1 MKVLLAG
8 ATGDLAEAFIKGL
21 LAQGDAVLL
30 TGRSPEKLKARAAAF
45 GLPYKPADLASWS
58 EVQALR
64 AWAGEVDAV
73 FDLAGAFYL
82 GPVRETPP
90 EVFARLLEANL
101 LGLMHLARAFV
112 PQLAERR
119 GAFLGVAAAP
129 AWRGQAKNMAAYAAA
144 KSGVL
149 AFLRSLAGEEPSLN
163 VLALVPMG
171 VIDTP
176 KNRAAMPDADF
187 SRWIKPGALF
197 EAVAFAL
204 GQRGGRMLELPVY
217 PPDFA

>member
-1 MKVLLAG
+1 MRVLLAG
-8 ATGDLAEAFIKGL
+8 AGGDLAEAFIKGL
-21 LAQGDAVLL
+21 LARGEAVLL
-30 TGRSPEKLKARAAAF
+30 TGRSPEKLKGRAEAY
-45 GLPYKPADLASWS
+45 GLAYKPADLASWS

-101 LGLMHLARAFV
+101 LGLMHLARAFTAD
-112 PQLAERR
+112 LAGRR

-149 AFLRSLAGEEPSLN
+149 AFLKSLAEEEPSLN

-176 KNRAAMPDADF
+176 KNRAAIPEADF
-187 SRWIKPGALF
+187 SRWIKPEALF
-197 EAVAFAL
+197 EAVVFAL
-204 GQRGGRMLELPVY
+204 GQKGGRMLELPVY
-217 PPDFA
+217 PPSA

>member
-21 LAQGDAVLL
+21 LARKDEVLL
-30 TGRSPEKLKARAAAF
+30 TGRNREKLKARAETY
-45 GLPYKPADLASWS
+45 GLPYKPADLAKWA
-58 EVQALR
+58 EVQALYE
-64 AWAGEVDAV
+64 WAGEVDAV

-90 EVFARLLEANL
+90 EVFSRLLEANL
-101 LGLMHLARAFV
+101 LGLMHLARAFAAD
-112 PQLAERR
+112 LAARR
-119 GAFLGVAAAP
+119 GALLGVAAAP

-144 KSGVL
+144 KSGAL
-149 AFLRSLAGEEPSLN
+149 AFLRSLAEEEPSLN

-187 SRWIKPGALF
+187 SRWITPEALF
-197 EAVAFAL
+197 EAVVFAL
-204 GQRGGRMLELPVY
+204 GLKDGRMLELPVY
-217 PPDFA
+217 PPSA

>member
-8 ATGDLAEAFIKGL
+8 ATGDLAEAFIEGL
-21 LAQGDAVLL
+21 LARGDAVLL
-30 TGRSPEKLKARAAAF
+30 TGRSPEKLKARAATY
-45 GLPYKPADLASWS
+45 GLPHKPADLASWA

-64 AWAGEVDAV
+64 EWAGEVDAV
-73 FDLAGAFYL
+73 FDLAGAFYA

-112 PQLAERR
+112 PQLAER
-119 GAFLGVAAAP
+119 GGTFLGVAAAP

-149 AFLRSLAGEEPSLN
+149 AFLRSLAEEEPSLN

-204 GQRGGRMLELPVY
+204 GQKGGRMLELPVY
-217 PPDFA
+217 PPST